1 MICQTCCEPMDD
13 GMCYDCEWF
22 FKKVVVDEHLLC
34 PQCRQPFSENK
45 ICEDCGFFIEE
56 QEFIVNDLYN
66 YNARPQRAYHRLD
79 HFKEV
84 LGQFQGREGKTIP
97 PEILHQI
104 KNELPEDHEATAA
117 DVKKVMR
124 KLKLTKY
131 MENFYFILFTVTGQ
145 QPPYIQREIEDKIMR
160 MFKMIDRLWCGI
172 AKERRI
178 SFLNYY
184 YIIYKLLELMG
195 QTELMLQVPLLK
207 TRLRLRQHD
216 TLWQQVCEKLGWSWL
231 PTEIQL
237 DKPKRVAKRKPKVI
251 LHI

>member
-1 MICQTCCEPMDD
+1 MDD

-22 FKKVVVDEHLLC
+22 FKKVDVDVQLLC

-97 PEILHQI
+97 PEILSLS
-104 KNELPEDHEATAA
+104 NYELPEDHEATAT
-117 DVKKVMR
+117 DVKNVMR

-131 MENFYFILFTVTGQ
+131 MENFYFIIFAMTGQ
-145 QPPYIQREIEDKIMR
+145 QPPYIKREIEDKIMR
-160 MFKMIDRLWCGI
+160 MFKMIDRLWSSI
-172 AKERRI
+172 EKDRRI

-195 QTELMLQVPLLK
+195 QTELMIQVPLLK
-207 TRLRLRQHD
+207 TRLRIKQHD
-216 TLWQQVCEKLGWSWL
+216 TIWQNVCEKLGWTWL
-231 PTEIQL
+231 ATEIQME
-237 DKPKRVAKRKPKVI
+237 KPKRTTKRKPKAI
-251 LHI
+251 IHI